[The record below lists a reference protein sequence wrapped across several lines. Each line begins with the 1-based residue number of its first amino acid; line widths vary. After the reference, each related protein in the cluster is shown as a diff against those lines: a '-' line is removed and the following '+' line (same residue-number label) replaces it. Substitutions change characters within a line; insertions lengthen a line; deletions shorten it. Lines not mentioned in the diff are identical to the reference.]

1 MTFYS
6 ETMLPDP
13 VRHSEFYSGVALK
26 RGLAWIVDFVV
37 IAALTAVV
45 VLFTAFI
52 GLFFLGALFL
62 AVGFLYRWVTISR
75 GAGTW
80 GMRLFGIML
89 LDRWGRPLDV
99 ATALG
104 HTLGYT
110 LSMAFVFPQLI
121 SVAFMILSPRGQ
133 GLTDM
138 VLGTVAI
145 NRPADR

>member
-6 ETMLPDP
+6 EPMLPDP
-13 VRHSEFYSGVALK
+13 DRHAEFYAGVTLK
-26 RGLAWIVDFVV
+26 RGLAWVIDFVV
-37 IAALTAVV
+37 IAALTGVV

-62 AVGFLYRWVTISR
+62 AVGFLYRWVTIAR
-75 GAGTW
+75 GSATW
-80 GMRLFGIML
+80 GMRIMGVTL
-89 LDRWGRPLDV
+89 LDRWGRPLDT

-110 LSMAFVFPQLI
+110 LSMAFVFPQLL
-121 SVAFMILSPRGQ
+121 SVALMILSPRGQ
-133 GLTDM
+133 GLTDL

-145 NRPADR
+145 NRPSDF

>member
-6 ETMLPDP
+6 DTMLPDP
-13 VRHSEFYSGVALK
+13 LRHSEFYSGVALK
-26 RGLAWIVDFVV
+26 RGLAWLVDFVL

-75 GAGTW
+75 GSATW
-80 GMRLFGIML
+80 GMRLFGVML

-99 ATALG
+99 ATAFA

-110 LSMAFVFPQLI
+110 LSMAFVFPQLL
-121 SVAFMILSPRGQ
+121 SVALMILSPRGQ
-133 GLTDM
+133 GLSDL